1 MSPATRDQQSQRDPT
16 GNEPAIRTPGEL
28 FSLDGKVVV
37 LTGASSGLGA
47 RWAPVLAAAG
57 ARVVITA
64 RRDAELAEVARQSQ
78 SILAVPG
85 DVTSDDHRRTLVAA
99 AIDTFGTIDVLVNN
113 AGTAASAPALDTQLE
128 DFGDLIETDL
138 TAVFALTQLV
148 GRHMVKAARGS
159 IINITSLGAERCLDR
174 YPLAAY
180 NAAKAGVA
188 ALTRSFASE
197 WGPHGVRANSLGP
210 AFFPTRLSGF
220 LQDRAQT
227 EWIASHTALRRPA
240 NLDELDGALL
250 FLASDASSYITGQHL
265 FVDGG
270 WSVY

>member
-1 MSPATRDQQSQRDPT
+1 M
-16 GNEPAIRTPGEL
+16 PGKPVSYGYDSVDEL
-28 FSLDGKVVV
+28 
-37 LTGASSGLGA
+37 
-47 RWAPVLAAAG
+47 
-57 ARVVITA
+57 
-64 RRDAELAEVARQSQ
+64 
-78 SILAVPG
+78 
-85 DVTSDDHRRTLVAA
+85 DV
-99 AIDTFGTIDVLVNN
+99 
-113 AGTAASAPALDTQLE
+113 
-128 DFGDLIETDL
+128 
-138 TAVFALTQLV
+138 
-148 GRHMVKAARGS
+148 GS
-159 IINITSLGAERCLDR
+159 IVNITSLGAERCLDR

-220 LQDRAQT
+220 LEDPSQT

-250 FLASDASSYITGQHL
+250 FLASDASSYVTGQHL

-270 WSVY
+270 WSVSSATSAHVGSVHTYGRGGVEHSSRALGRVGAQGSVSHVILRSHLKTLSDRRDIRDVTGADDGSGERDESVDQFLELFVVESVVGGEGEGIGAILDVGPYRLASRGDVAVRVEQPATDESR

>member
-1 MSPATRDQQSQRDPT
+1 MAR
-16 GNEPAIRTPGEL
+16 
-28 FSLDGKVVV
+28 GKFRIY
-37 LTGASSGLGA
+37 LGA
-47 RWAPVLAAAG
+47 APGVGKTYAMLEEGWRRVERGTDVVAGLVVTYGRPKTIARLA
-57 ARVVITA
+57 RL
-64 RRDAELAEVARQSQ
+64 EF
-78 SILAVPG
+78 VPG
-85 DVTSDDHRRTLVAA
+85 KPVSYGYDSVDELDV
-99 AIDTFGTIDVLVNN
+99 
-113 AGTAASAPALDTQLE
+113 
-128 DFGDLIETDL
+128 
-138 TAVFALTQLV
+138 
-148 GRHMVKAARGS
+148 GS
-159 IINITSLGAERCLDR
+159 IVNITSLGAERCLDR

-220 LQDRAQT
+220 LQDPSQT

-240 NLDELDGALL
+240 SLDELDGALL
-250 FLASDASSYITGQHL
+250 FLASDASSYVTGQHL